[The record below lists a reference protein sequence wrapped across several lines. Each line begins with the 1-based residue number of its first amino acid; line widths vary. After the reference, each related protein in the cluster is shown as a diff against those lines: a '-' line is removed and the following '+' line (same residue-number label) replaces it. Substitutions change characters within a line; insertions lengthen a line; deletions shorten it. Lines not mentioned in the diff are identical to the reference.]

1 MAITASQV
9 NELRQLTGV
18 GMMDCKKALV
28 ETDGDMQKAIELLR
42 QKGQKMA
49 AKRADRDANE
59 GCVLAKTTGNFGAII
74 MVSCETDFVATN
86 AGFVEFTTSILDAAM
101 AKHLTTKEQVMDMDL
116 NGSKVADAITDQI
129 AKIGEKIEL
138 AHFETI
144 EAEKVYSYIHPGNR
158 MASIVGLNKA
168 GYDQVG
174 HDIAMQVV
182 AMRPVALDA
191 ESVPQEIKDQEFR
204 VAVEKTKEELI
215 GKAVDAALKK
225 AGINPAHVDS
235 EEHMASNMGKGWITE
250 EQVNQAREIK
260 EKVAA
265 EKAAQ
270 LSEQQINQ
278 IANGRLNKY
287 FQENTLME
295 QEYIMEQNEARPA
308 MLDALFLRPT
318 DALSLLA
325 IDGGHCGSGNVLV
338 NVFHHHGDIAREYLG
353 LLVVSQR
360 AALDSGLEALL
371 GKGNLVRCNGAVVVE
386 LAGHRHGHAVHL
398 GHRDGDS
405 LSAGI
410 GERDI
415 VTLIAI
421 VILLAVE
428 GVGDDKIA
436 VVCTHGGSGIGAG
449 LGRRSLVV
457 VIVLAGHHGPHG
469 CHKQQHGHQFERF
482 FHVYSMFI
490 LMLLLHS

>member
-9 NELRQLTGV
+9 NELRKLTGV

-59 GCVLAKTTGNFGAII
+59 GCVLAKTTGNYGALI

-86 AGFVEFTTSILDAAM
+86 AGFVDFTTSILDTAM
-101 AKHLTTKEQVMDMDL
+101 AQHITTKEEVLAMDL
-116 NGSKVADAITDQI
+116 NGSSVADAITDQI

-144 EAEKVYSYIHPGNR
+144 EAEKVYAYVHPGNR

-225 AGINPAHVDS
+225 AGINPAHVDT

-250 EQVNQAREIK
+250 EQVNQARQIK
-260 EKVAA
+260 EQVAA

-295 QEYIMEQNEARPA
+295 QEYIMEAKVKVK
-308 MLDALFLRPT
+308 DF
-318 DALSLLA
+318 
-325 IDGGHCGSGNVLV
+325 
-338 NVFHHHGDIAREYLG
+338 IAKADKDLKCIGFKRLELG
-353 LLVVSQR
+353 
-360 AALDSGLEALL
+360 A
-371 GKGNLVRCNGAVVVE
+371 
-386 LAGHRHGHAVHL
+386 
-398 GHRDGDS
+398 
-405 LSAGI
+405 
-410 GERDI
+410 
-415 VTLIAI
+415 
-421 VILLAVE
+421 
-428 GVGDDKIA
+428 
-436 VVCTHGGSGIGAG
+436 
-449 LGRRSLVV
+449 
-457 VIVLAGHHGPHG
+457 
-469 CHKQQHGHQFERF
+469 
-482 FHVYSMFI
+482 
-490 LMLLLHS
+490 

>member
-9 NELRQLTGV
+9 NELRKLTGV

-59 GCVLAKTTGNFGAII
+59 GCVLAKTMGNYGALI

-86 AGFVEFTTSILDAAM
+86 AGFVDFTTSILDTAM
-101 AKHLTTKEQVMDMDL
+101 QNHLATKEEVLAMDL
-116 NGSKVADAITDQI
+116 NGCSVADAITDQV

-138 AHFETI
+138 AHFEVV
-144 EAEKVYSYIHPGNR
+144 EAEKVYAYVHPGNR

-168 GYDQVG
+168 GFDQVG

-204 VAVEKTKEELI
+204 VAVEKTKEELV

-250 EQVNQAREIK
+250 AQVNMAREIK

-278 IANGRLNKY
+278 IANGRLNKF

-295 QEYIMEQNEARPA
+295 QEYIMESKVKVKEFIAKA
-308 MLDALFLRPT
+308 DKDLRCVGFKR
-318 DALSLLA
+318 L
-325 IDGGHCGSGNVLV
+325 
-338 NVFHHHGDIAREYLG
+338 ELG
-353 LLVVSQR
+353 
-360 AALDSGLEALL
+360 A
-371 GKGNLVRCNGAVVVE
+371 
-386 LAGHRHGHAVHL
+386 
-398 GHRDGDS
+398 
-405 LSAGI
+405 
-410 GERDI
+410 
-415 VTLIAI
+415 
-421 VILLAVE
+421 
-428 GVGDDKIA
+428 
-436 VVCTHGGSGIGAG
+436 
-449 LGRRSLVV
+449 
-457 VIVLAGHHGPHG
+457 
-469 CHKQQHGHQFERF
+469 
-482 FHVYSMFI
+482 
-490 LMLLLHS
+490 